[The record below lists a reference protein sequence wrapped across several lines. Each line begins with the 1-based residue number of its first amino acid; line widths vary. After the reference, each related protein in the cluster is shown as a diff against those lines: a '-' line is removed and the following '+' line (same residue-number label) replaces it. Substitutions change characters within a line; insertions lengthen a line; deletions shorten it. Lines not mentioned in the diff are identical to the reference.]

1 LWHKLSHCPKPRSN
15 LLVSLASG
23 VLIAESHGG
32 GRVPSPGHEFAD
44 RRARLGGQG
53 EPGVTQPVDV
63 RPGLPIAARATTWAS
78 RRLDADMGE
87 RPPIGRREQ
96 QVVGAAR
103 RVRPQP
109 RAEARQ
115 QRRRDRHDAETRGG
129 LRPGDH
135 VPGAPLDRLL
145 LHVDHASF
153 EVEIPAPEPPHLPTA
168 PSAPPGQHERHPVV
182 LRRRLEVGDQLG
194 RGQSLGLLR
203 ASLLA
208 ATLHLARVVLDDLV
222 LDGVL
227 QDGLQQPVRVGLL
240 GGRRRPTWLCVT
252 NMSPLNATPN
262 SLPAC
267 QHSQPVEVDGL
278 QLNLDPP
285 TEAQKPWPDSFSWL
299 SAKRRPSP
307 RIVVRWSSRTN
318 VVGPLSRPPGHQ
330 PVAAG

>member
-1 LWHKLSHCPKPRSN
+1 M
-15 LLVSLASG
+15 V
-23 VLIAESHGG
+23 G

-330 PVAAG
+330 PAPLG